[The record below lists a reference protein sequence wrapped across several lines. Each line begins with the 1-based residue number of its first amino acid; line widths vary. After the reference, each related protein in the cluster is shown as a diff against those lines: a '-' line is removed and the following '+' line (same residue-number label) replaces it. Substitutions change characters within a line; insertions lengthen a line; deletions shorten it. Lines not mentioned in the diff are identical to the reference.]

1 MIIKLHK
8 NFVLVRERYYSMVI
22 EHLFVLMIVLF
33 ASVIAISL
41 AVTHHYI
48 KSIYNGINY
57 LAAGVACHIF
67 GFILYTGALSSID
80 WIVFFLGNGTFI
92 VGTLLIYKGLNLF
105 MDINRGYKRAYI
117 ILSIGLL
124 LAMILFFFQENIIY
138 RQNLISIIIT
148 YLVIEIFYS
157 LLHAS
162 DNIKSVLAAPIY
174 IFSTAFVVLMIGRF
188 IIINSNLTY
197 EFLPGQV
204 LTYNIVSNII
214 GGILFVV
221 LGFMLSIVINIRAIS
236 DLKTE
241 RKQIEKTSVT
251 DYLTGLPNRLG
262 LEKYIQNINTNE
274 QPYAVIFADFDEFKK
289 VNDQYGHIVGDSV
302 IKAFSEALL
311 SINDDHMF
319 TARYGGDEFVTIF
332 RRFESEAQLK
342 EAIEQKIKTI
352 GSNII
357 IDNYKFDLTLSV
369 GVALYPRDGNDI
381 YKLIAKAD
389 NALGKI
395 KINGKNNIQFYQ

>member
-1 MIIKLHK
+1 MHK
-8 NFVLVRERYYSMVI
+8 NFVLGRERYYSMVI

-67 GFILYTGALSSID
+67 GFILYTGVLSSID
-80 WIVFFLGNGTFI
+80 WLVFFLGNGTFI
-92 VGTLLIYKGLNLF
+92 VGTLLIYKGLKLF

-117 ILSIGLL
+117 FLSIGLL

-204 LTYNIVSNII
+204 LTYNIVSNTI

-236 DLKTE
+236 DLRSEE
-241 RKQIEKTSVT
+241 R
-251 DYLTGLPNRLG
+251 R
-262 LEKYIQNINTNE
+262 
-274 QPYAVIFADFDEFKK
+274 
-289 VNDQYGHIVGDSV
+289 VGKECRSRWW
-302 IKAFSEALL
+302 
-311 SINDDHMF
+311 
-319 TARYGGDEFVTIF
+319 RYH
-332 RRFESEAQLK
+332 
-342 EAIEQKIKTI
+342 
-352 GSNII
+352 
-357 IDNYKFDLTLSV
+357 
-369 GVALYPRDGNDI
+369 
-381 YKLIAKAD
+381 
-389 NALGKI
+389 
-395 KINGKNNIQFYQ
+395 

>member
-1 MIIKLHK
+1 
-8 NFVLVRERYYSMVI
+8 MVI

-48 KSIYNGINY
+48 KSIYKGINY

-67 GFILYTGALSSID
+67 GFILYTGTLSNID

-92 VGTLLIYKGLNLF
+92 MGTLLVYKGLNLF
-105 MDINRGYKRAYI
+105 VDINRGYKRAYI
-117 ILSIGLL
+117 VLSIGALL
-124 LAMILFFFQENIIY
+124 GVIFFFFGPSVAY
-138 RQNLISIIIT
+138 RQNLVSIIIT
-148 YLVIEIFYS
+148 YLVIEIFYN

-162 DNIKSVLAAPIY
+162 DKIKSVLAAPIY
-174 IFSTAFVVLMIGRF
+174 IFSTAFDVLMIGRS

-197 EFLPGQV
+197 EFLPGQA

-241 RKQIEKTSVT
+241 RQQMEKISLT

-262 LEKYIQNINTNE
+262 LEKYISNLRNKENQF
-274 QPYAVIFADFDEFKK
+274 AVIFTDFDEFKK

-395 KINGKNNIQFYQ
+395 KVNGKNNIQFYQ